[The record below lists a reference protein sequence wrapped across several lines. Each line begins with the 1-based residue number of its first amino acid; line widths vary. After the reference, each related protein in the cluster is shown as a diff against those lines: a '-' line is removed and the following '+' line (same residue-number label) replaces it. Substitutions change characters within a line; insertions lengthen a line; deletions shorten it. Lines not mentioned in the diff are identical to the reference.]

1 MLFFVS
7 VREDSDKMPKK
18 LFESEFYFLSALKK
32 TIFCITIVL
41 IAIMTSII
49 FTVLF
54 LDLRKKVYFCKLD
67 ARIGGVVMQTVRHTE
82 HGEPTVDAR
91 RGQSQVSY
99 IFF

>member
-54 LDLRKKVYFCKLD
+54 L
-67 ARIGGVVMQTVRHTE
+67 I
-82 HGEPTVDAR
+82 
-91 RGQSQVSY
+91 
-99 IFF
+99 